1 MRMRCWLLVV
11 LCACAGNR
19 APEEDRAY
27 QLGVAAVESI
37 DVTVHRERP
46 VSVDVT
52 VSGQLPDACTL
63 IYRTQQE
70 RSTTGILVTLTTR
83 RESGANCAPEP
94 RPFQRTF
101 LLDIHGMPPGL
112 YFVSVNGV
120 SGTFQILANAIDKN
134 GPERNQIF

>member
-1 MRMRCWLLVV
+1 MRLRCWLLVL

-19 APEEDRAY
+19 ALEEDRAY

-52 VSGQLPDACTL
+52 VSGRLPDPCTL

-70 RSTTGILVTLTTR
+70 RRSSGITVTLTTR
-83 RESGANCAPEP
+83 RESGASCEPEP
-94 RPFQRTF
+94 RPFQRTIS
-101 LLDIHGMPPGL
+101 LDIHGMPPGL

-120 SGTFQILANAIDKN
+120 SGTFQILANAIDGN
-134 GPERNQIF
+134 GPEHDRIF